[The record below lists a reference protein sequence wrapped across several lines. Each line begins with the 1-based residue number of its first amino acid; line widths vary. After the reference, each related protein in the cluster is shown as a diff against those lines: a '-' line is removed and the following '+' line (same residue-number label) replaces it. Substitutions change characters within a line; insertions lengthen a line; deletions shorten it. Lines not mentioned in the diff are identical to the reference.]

1 MTVDHVVTSGIFALD
16 GQEWEV
22 ENNIWLVGD
31 GDEVAVID
39 AAHAAGPIVEAVA
52 GRRVT
57 AILLTH
63 GHNDHVNAALD
74 LAAATGDPPVYLH
87 PDDLMLWHQVHP
99 GMNPTRWL
107 DDGLEIKVGGGTLT
121 VLHTPGH
128 SPGGCCFYDGE
139 GTLFSGDTLFQGGP
153 GNTSRSFSDFAAIL
167 SSIHDRL
174 LVLPEDT
181 AVRTGH
187 GESTT
192 IGAEAP
198 HFDEWVARGY

>member
-1 MTVDHVVTSGIFALD
+1 MTVEHVVTSGIFALD

-22 ENNIWLVGD
+22 DNNIWLVGD
-31 GDEVAVID
+31 GEEVAVID
-39 AAHAAGPIVEAVA
+39 AAHDAGPIVEAVG
-52 GRRVT
+52 GRRV
-57 AILLTH
+57 AAVLLTH

-74 LAAATGDPPVYLH
+74 LAAASGDPPVYLH
-87 PDDLMLWHQVHP
+87 ADDLMLWHQVHP
-99 GMNPTRWL
+99 GVNPTRWL
-107 DDGLEIKVGGGTLT
+107 DDGLEIKAGGVTLT

-128 SPGGCCFYDGE
+128 SPGGCCFYDGA

-153 GNTSRSFSDFAAIL
+153 GNTSRSFSDFPTIL
-167 SSIHDRL
+167 ASIRDRL

>member
-1 MTVDHVVTSGIFALD
+1 MTVDHVVTAGTFAMD
-16 GQEWEV
+16 GHEWEV
-22 ENNIWLVGD
+22 ENNIWVVGD
-31 GDEVAVID
+31 GDEVVVVD
-39 AAHAAGPIVEAVA
+39 AAHDAGPIVEAVGA
-52 GRRVT
+52 RRVA

-74 LAAATGDPPVYLH
+74 LAEATGHPPVYLH

-99 GMNPTRWL
+99 GSNPTRWL
-107 DDGLEIKVGGGTLT
+107 DDGLEVRAGGGALT

-128 SPGGCCFYDGE
+128 SPGACCFYDGD

-153 GNTSRSFSDFAAIL
+153 GNTSRSFSDFPTIL
-167 SSIHDRL
+167 TSIRERL
-174 LVLPEDT
+174 LVLPPDT
-181 AVRTGH
+181 TVLTGH
-187 GESTT
+187 GDSTT